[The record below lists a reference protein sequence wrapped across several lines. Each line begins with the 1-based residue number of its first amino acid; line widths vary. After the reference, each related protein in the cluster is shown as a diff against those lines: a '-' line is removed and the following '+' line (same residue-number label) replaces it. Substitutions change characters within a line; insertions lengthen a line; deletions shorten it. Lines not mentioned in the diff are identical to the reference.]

1 MIFLFLSLTSLSIIM
16 SRSIHV
22 AENGIISLFLMTSI
36 PLCICHILFIPPS
49 VDGCLDCF
57 YGLAIANSAS
67 MNIGV
72 HVPFQ
77 IRDFVS
83 SGYVP
88 RGRIAG

>member
-1 MIFLFLSLTSLSIIM
+1 MIFLFLSLTSLSMIM

-57 YGLAIANSAS
+57 YGLAIANSAV
-67 MNIGV
+67 NIGV